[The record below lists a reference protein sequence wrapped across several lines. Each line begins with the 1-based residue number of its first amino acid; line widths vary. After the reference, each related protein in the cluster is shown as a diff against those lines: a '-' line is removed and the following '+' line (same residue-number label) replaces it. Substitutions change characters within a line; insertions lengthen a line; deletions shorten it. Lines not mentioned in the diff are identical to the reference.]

1 MKRIH
6 VTESPVRQQSR
17 PWKAGSGSL
26 VAYSTVAEE
35 FFCLNFVPSESFIRF
50 LRDSQSEF
58 YMRMEGQGSNR
69 KDVG

>member
-1 MKRIH
+1 M
-6 VTESPVRQQSR
+6 
-17 PWKAGSGSL
+17 
-26 VAYSTVAEE
+26 AYSPVAEE
-35 FFCLNFVPSESFIRF
+35 FFCLTFVPSESFIRF

>member
-1 MKRIH
+1 M
-6 VTESPVRQQSR
+6 
-17 PWKAGSGSL
+17 
-26 VAYSTVAEE
+26 AEE
-35 FFCLNFVPSESFIRF
+35 FFCLTFVPAESLIRF